1 MKDKRMMKHKI
12 FLTITFMLLA
22 TIVWAEEKPVQHQI
36 KTQADFDSFVK
47 AVNGGKDYANDV
59 VLLLTDVKVTEE
71 IGIAFRGTILSSMEY
86 RPFSGTF
93 DGCGHT
99 MTVDIKSATGV
110 EGPFAYIKN
119 ATIANLKVKGKVEG
133 DLSPGG
139 LIGTVLSGNS
149 TVINCRVST
158 EISCLVTS
166 AVVSGSGVGITANA
180 GGIIGKTER
189 GTVVV
194 KGCRFDGKL
203 TAVGNI
209 LEMFIGTAGAI
220 IGNSADGNGITI
232 EDCVEMGEIKGFRN
246 VDFVCGTF
254 LTGLPKLS
262 RLYHNHDSEQTK
274 WTQGKRLR
282 RVTTVDGDFIALD
295 FGKPANSYTVSDIK
309 TYEPG
314 GVVVDGKLYS
324 AKGETLKFDFKPTL
338 KDYVYGRPNEHDN
351 VMEMMSNGY
360 TFEVKEDRDLVF
372 GALVYS
378 LDKKFNGAG
387 TSDYPYE
394 IATNLDWNLLCQK
407 VDDGNSFEGKYF
419 KLQGD
424 VITTHML
431 GYDEK
436 HPFSGVFDGN
446 GDERRITFN
455 HSISQDWI
463 GLFRYIKNASLRNIR
478 VEGKIT
484 TSAKYAGGLVA
495 HSSGKNSQILNCVV
509 KTQIVSSRESDGAY
523 GGVVAATVDDKES
536 RLVIDACMF
545 NGSFSGVKTSWGG
558 FVGWQNSA
566 VDLRRCIFKPEP
578 NAEYSTYKNSANF
591 IRNHDAEDILGKQ
604 NFRYTVLGDNG
615 QGNDANLINT
625 AYLVHQLGE
634 TFWEQDYDTL
644 GLPKPVMSHREQLAG
659 VKTMDGKEDYVGMK
673 VAIQL
678 HFGEALHNDG
688 KFNTI
693 CLPFNMHI
701 TNSIFAD
708 GCELYQ
714 FDDVKTEKDAVKLV
728 FRQTHHFMAG
738 QPYLVKWTDPHS
750 YFERDAAWFTG
761 VTIQTVTPY
770 KVEHGGYAFCG
781 TFAPI
786 SHKTAYEKKYYVMG
800 DKDTWHPVKENTSE
814 EDILG
819 GFRGYLTMPA
829 NTTRA
834 IMSFEDENGET
845 TDIQEVR
852 FDGIETNTGTPDG
865 WYDLKGRKLPGE
877 PTSPGIY
884 IYKGK
889 KIIK

>member
-1 MKDKRMMKHKI
+1 MNDKRMMKHKI
-12 FLTITFMLLA
+12 FLAIVFMLVA
-22 TIVWAEEKPVQHQI
+22 TTVWAEEKPVQHLI

-47 AVNGGKDYANDV
+47 AVNDGKTYENEV
-59 VLLLTDVKVTEE
+59 VLLQTDDIKAYKAV
-71 IGIAFRGTILSSMEY
+71 GTYSMNIFLNVEY
-86 RPFSGTF
+86 HPFSGTF

-99 MTVDIKSATGV
+99 LTVDIKGS
-110 EGPFAYIKN
+110 GPFAYVKN
-119 ATIANLKVKGKVEG
+119 ATIANLKVKGKVENTG
-133 DLSPGG
+133 YPGG
-139 LIGTVLSGNS
+139 LIGTVLEGNS
-149 TVINCRVST
+149 LVINCRVST
-158 EISCLVTS
+158 EVTS
-166 AVVSGSGVGITANA
+166 VISTGITLYG
-180 GGIIGKTER
+180 GGIIGLAY
-189 GTVVV
+189 GGPLLV

-203 TAVGNI
+203 KAFGNFLPSLVGN
-209 LEMFIGTAGAI
+209 AGAI
-220 IGNSADGNGITI
+220 IGYSEDARNVTI
-232 EDCVEMGEIKGFRN
+232 EDCIEMGEYT
-246 VDFVCGTF
+246 DFHNSDILFFQKFLGTA
-254 LTGLPKLS
+254 KLS
-262 RLYHNHDSEQTK
+262 HVYQNHDSKESS
-274 WTQGKRLR
+274 WTQGRRLR
-282 RVTTVDGDFIALD
+282 KVSTVEGDFITLLFD
-295 FGKPANSYTVSDIK
+295 NFANSYNVSDIN
-309 TYEPG
+309 TYSSG
-314 GVVVDGKLYS
+314 GIVIDGKLYTG
-324 AKGETLKFDFKPTL
+324 KGDTLKFDIEPTL
-338 KDYVYGRPNEHDN
+338 KNYHYSRPTVNGK

-360 TFEVKEDRDLVF
+360 PFKVTEDQDLVF
-372 GALVYS
+372 GALVY
-378 LDKKFNGAG
+378 DPNKKFEGAG
-387 TSDYPYE
+387 TSDYPYVLE
-394 IATNLDWNLLCQK
+394 TSTDWNLLCHQ
-407 VDDGNSFEGKYF
+407 VDGGNKFEGKFF

-424 VITTHML
+424 FTTANML
-431 GYDEK
+431 GYDK
-436 HPFSGVFDGN
+436 AHPFSGNFDGN
-446 GDERRITFN
+446 GDEHRITFN
-455 HSISQDWI
+455 YNISQDWV
-463 GLFRYIKNASLRNIR
+463 GLFRYIENASLRNIR
-478 VEGKIT
+478 VEGTIK
-484 TSAKYAGGLVA
+484 TSAMYAGGLVA
-495 HSSGKNSQILNCVV
+495 CSSGEFSQILNCLVNT
-509 KTQIVSSRESDGAY
+509 KIESSRNGDGCY
-523 GGVVAATVDDKES
+523 GGLVASTAKDDS
-536 RLVIDACMF
+536 RLMIDACMY
-545 NGSFSGVKTSWGG
+545 GGKFSGQKTTWGG
-558 FVGWQNSA
+558 FVGWQNGEI
-566 VDLRRCIFKPEP
+566 DIRRCVFKPEP
-578 NAEYSTYKNSANF
+578 QIEYSSYKNSATF
-591 IRNHDAEDILGKQ
+591 IRNHDATDLLAE
-604 NFRYTVLGDNG
+604 NNYRYAMLAGNG
-615 QGNDANLINT
+615 QGADANLLNT
-625 AYLVHQLGE
+625 AHLVRELGVE
-634 TFWEQDYDTL
+634 FWEQDYDNL

-800 DKDTWHPVKENTSE
+800 DKDTWHPVKESTSE
-814 EDILG
+814 ENILG

-845 TDIQEVR
+845 TAIQEVR

-865 WYDLKGRKLPGE
+865 WYDLKGGKLPGE

>member
-1 MKDKRMMKHKI
+1 MMKHKI

-22 TIVWAEEKPVQHQI
+22 TIVWADEKQQVQHLI
-36 KTQADFDSFVK
+36 KTQADFDKFVK
-47 AVNGGKDYANDV
+47 AVNDGKTYENEV
-59 VLLLTDVKVTEE
+59 VLLLTDVKLFDI
-71 IGIAFRGTILSSMEY
+71 IGSTTLS
-86 RPFSGTF
+86 PFSGTF

-99 MTVDIKSATGV
+99 ITVNIKGGA
-110 EGPFAYIKN
+110 PIRRAAN
-119 ATIANLKVKGKVEG
+119 ATFANLQIRGKVNGPNYSSGFISTLGG
-133 DLSPGG
+133 DHNT
-139 LIGTVLSGNS
+139 I
-149 TVINCRVST
+149 INCRVST
-158 EISCLVTS
+158 VVTCTNS
-166 AVVSGSGVGITANA
+166 SGNPN
-180 GGIIGKTER
+180 GGGFFSLIHGGNVLI
-189 GTVVV
+189 
-194 KGCRFDGKL
+194 KGCLFDGKIIADKKDNYL
-203 TAVGNI
+203 IPGV
-209 LEMFIGTAGAI
+209 AGAF
-220 IGNSADGNGITI
+220 AFLVNGAENVTI
-232 EDCVEMGEIKGFRN
+232 EDCVEMGEYK
-246 VDFVCGTF
+246 DFQITTF
-254 LTGLPKLS
+254 VNGSEKVLHLNNIY
-262 RLYHNHDSEQTK
+262 RNHDLNGSSWK
-274 WTQGKRLR
+274 QGKRMR
-282 RVTTVDGDFIALD
+282 KVTTMDGDFISLS
-295 FGKPANSYTVSDIK
+295 FGQPANSYPVSTIT
-309 TYEPG
+309 TYESG
-314 GVVVDGKLYS
+314 GIVIDGKSYTS
-324 AKGETLKFDFKPTL
+324 KGETLKFDFQPIL
-338 KDYVYGRPNEHDN
+338 KGYHYGRPNESEKM
-351 VMEMMSNGY
+351 MEMRSNGY

-372 GALVYS
+372 GALVYDP
-378 LDKKFNGAG
+378 DKKFEGDG

-394 IATNLDWNLLCQK
+394 IATNMDWNLLCQK

-509 KTQIVSSRESDGAY
+509 KTQIVSSRESDGSY

-536 RLVIDACMF
+536 RLVIDACMY

-578 NAEYSTYKNSANF
+578 KVEYSTYKNSANF

-781 TFAPI
+781 TVAPI

-800 DKDTWHPVKENTSE
+800 DKDTWHPVKESTSE
-814 EDILG
+814 ENILG

-845 TDIQEVR
+845 TAIQEVR

-865 WYDLKGRKLPGE
+865 WYDLKGGKLPGE

-889 KIIK
+889 KVVK